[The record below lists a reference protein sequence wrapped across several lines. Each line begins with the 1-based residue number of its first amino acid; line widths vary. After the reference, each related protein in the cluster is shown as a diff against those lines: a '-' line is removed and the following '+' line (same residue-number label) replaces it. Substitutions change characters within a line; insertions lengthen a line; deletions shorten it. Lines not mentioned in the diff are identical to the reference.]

1 MCPQPVG
8 WVLLPLSLGCCHQL
22 CLQDTAGCSEGGV
35 SPEGQSPGISAL
47 SSGRD
52 VCRDQPEQLPA
63 SDHPADD
70 RLGHPELHLKTWELP
85 AGCVWARKEGWHCEK
100 AALCVW
106 QLQAPLLQE
115 AQSLQGAKQ
124 CLHHPKSAFTAPV
137 PCVWVPEQP
146 VPPRASQGAPAG
158 WGAHPGT
165 QGEAGS
171 AHTEMCSFE
180 EGAEVSQAWL
190 VCFPVFVLECVLL
203 KLR

>member
-1 MCPQPVG
+1 MSCSPSPSRPSARAQDVFWDAAVLRVWDLCPQPVG

-52 VCRDQPEQLPA
+52 VCRDQPEQLTA

-137 PCVWVPEQP
+137 ACVW
-146 VPPRASQGAPAG
+146 GA
-158 WGAHPGT
+158 
-165 QGEAGS
+165 
-171 AHTEMCSFE
+171 
-180 EGAEVSQAWL
+180 
-190 VCFPVFVLECVLL
+190 
-203 KLR
+203 